1 MLKNNLKVALRSLLK
16 QKVYTIINVV
26 GLAVGIASCLLIVLF
41 IQNEFSYDKF
51 FANHDRIYRMV
62 LERKYPTHSTFYSI
76 IPNSFEGVIRRDFP
90 EVEES
95 TNVFSFPN
103 FSMSYKNERDEVNQ
117 FDEEIVLLSDT
128 TFLKMFSFKLLK
140 GNRDKALSQANEIVI
155 TEEMSTRYFGEAEP
169 IGKIIT
175 AGQQEFKVSGVMEDI
190 PHNSHFKFSAILAVS
205 TFPFTARENFTGFS
219 TFTYFR
225 LKPGSDP
232 SAMEAKIPKVVDTYA
247 AAQIERN
254 LGKSWEDYRKE
265 GNGYRY
271 FLQPLASIHLDPTNL
286 EAKMKP
292 GGNRNSVYIMISVAA
307 LILIIACIN
316 FMNLATARSAE
327 RAREVGVRKVMGS
340 FRQQLVA
347 QFLTESFV
355 LSATGVALAVAL
367 VYFSLPMFNNLIE
380 KQLSIPFTGITF
392 LALALLAIFVGLLAG
407 SYPSLV
413 LSSFNPV
420 VVLKGKF
427 TGSQKGKWIR
437 NGLVIFQFWI
447 SIILMIGTLVIQQ
460 QMKFMSEKS
469 LGFDRE
475 QVLVVER
482 GFSLEP
488 QTART
493 LVEEIKRLPQVAGVA
508 GSFSIPG
515 REGDFFGI
523 QFQPEGSSEILTT
536 KSMIVADGLA
546 EVLGFELVEG
556 RWFTEGMNDSLNV
569 ILNESAVKVMGLE
582 NPIGRKLIDIQERPE
597 GNVAVP
603 YVVVGVVKDFN
614 FISLRDKVTPL
625 VIQSNEA
632 FGQASQYFLARIKAG
647 QIPDAIQSIEAT
659 WKELEP
665 GEPFKFSFLDQ
676 NLDAQYK
683 SEQQSGRLFAVFS
696 GLAIFVS
703 CIGLF
708 ALSAYITSLRTKEIG
723 VRKVLGS
730 SVTEVVILLSKD
742 FTKMILIAFV
752 LAVPV
757 AWYVMENWWL
767 QTFAYRINIS
777 AWIMLLSGTAALLI
791 AWITVSYQSIQAAI
805 QNPVGSLR
813 SE

>member
-1 MLKNNLKVALRSLLK
+1 MLKNNLKIALRSLLK

-51 FANHDRIYRMV
+51 FNDHDRIYRMV

-90 EVEES
+90 EVEGS
-95 TNVFSFPN
+95 TNVFSFQN

-128 TFLKMFSFKLLK
+128 SFLTMFSFKLLK
-140 GNRDKALSQANEIVI
+140 GNREKALSLANEIVI
-155 TEEMSTRYFGEAEP
+155 TEEMSIRYFGEEEP
-169 IGKIIT
+169 IGKVIT
-175 AGQQEFKVSGVMEDI
+175 AGQQEFKVSGVLEDI

-205 TFPFTARENFTGFS
+205 TFPFTERENFTGFS
-219 TFTYFR
+219 TYTYFR
-225 LKPGSDP
+225 LKSGSDP
-232 SAMEAKIPKVVDTYA
+232 SAMEDKIPKVVDTYA

-292 GGNRNSVYIMISVAA
+292 GGNRNSVYIMISVAV
-307 LILIIACIN
+307 LILVIACIN

-340 FRQQLVA
+340 FRQQLVT

-355 LSATGVALAVAL
+355 LSAMGVALAVAI

-380 KQLSIPFTGITF
+380 KQLSIPFTGTTF
-392 LALALLAIFVGLLAG
+392 IVLALLAIFVGLLAG

-469 LGFDRE
+469 LGFNRE

-493 LVEEIKRLPQVAGVA
+493 FIEEIKRLPQVLGVA

-515 REGDFFGI
+515 RESDFFGI
-523 QFQPEGSSEILTT
+523 QFQPEGSTEILTT
-536 KSMIVADGLA
+536 KSMVVADGLA
-546 EVLGFELVEG
+546 EVLGFELADG
-556 RWFTEGMNDSLNV
+556 RWFAEEMNDSLNV

-582 NPIGRKLIDIQERPE
+582 NPIGRKLIDVQQRPE

-603 YVVVGVVKDFN
+603 YVVVGVVRDFN

-632 FGQASQYFLARIKAG
+632 FGLGSQYFVARIKAG
-647 QIPDAIQSIEAT
+647 LIPEAIQSIETT

-676 NLDAQYK
+676 NIDTQYK
-683 SEQQSGRLFAVFS
+683 SEQQSGKLFAVFA

-730 SVTEVVILLSKD
+730 SVTQVVILLSKD

-777 AWIMLLSGTAALLI
+777 VWIILFSGTAALLI

>member
-1 MLKNNLKVALRSLLK
+1 MFKNNLKIALRSLLK
-16 QKVYTIINVV
+16 QKVYTVINVL

-51 FANHDRIYRMV
+51 FQDQDRIYRMV

-95 TNVFSFPN
+95 TNAFGFQN
-103 FSMSYKNERDEVNQ
+103 FSMSYKNERDEVSQ
-117 FDEEIVLLSDT
+117 FDEDFVIATDSN
-128 TFLKMFSFKLLK
+128 FLKLFSLKLLK
-140 GNRDKALSQANEIVI
+140 GNRDKVLRLANEMVI
-155 TEEMSTRYFGEAEP
+155 TQELATRYFGEAEP

-175 AGQQEFKVSGVMEDI
+175 AGQQEFKVSGVIEDI
-190 PHNSHFKFSAILAVS
+190 PHNSHFKFSAILAAS
-205 TFPFTARENFTGFS
+205 TFPFTTRENFTSFS
-219 TFTYFR
+219 AYTYFR

-232 SAMEAKIPKVVDTYA
+232 AAMEAKIPKVVDTYA
-247 AAQIERN
+247 AAQIEKN
-254 LGKSWEDYRKE
+254 LGKSWADYRKE

-286 EAKMKP
+286 EARMKP
-292 GGNRNSVYIMISVAA
+292 GGNRTSVYIMISVA
-307 LILIIACIN
+307 ILVLLIACIN

-355 LSATGVALAVAL
+355 LSAVGVSLAVAII
-367 VYFSLPMFNNLIE
+367 YFALPLFNNLIE
-380 KQLSIPFTGITF
+380 KQLSIPFTLNTTLI
-392 LALALLAIFVGLLAG
+392 LIALAAFVGLLAG
-407 SYPSLV
+407 IYPSFV

-469 LGFDRE
+469 LGFDRD

-482 GFSLEP
+482 GFGLEAP
-488 QTART
+488 MIKTM
-493 LVEEIKRLPQVAGVA
+493 VEEIKRMPEVAGVA
-508 GSFSIPG
+508 ASFAIPG
-515 REGDFFGI
+515 RESDYFGI

-536 KSMIVADGLA
+536 KSMVIADGLA
-546 EVLGFELVEG
+546 EVLGFELAEG
-556 RWFTEGMNDSLNV
+556 RWFSEEMNDSLNV
-569 ILNESAVKVMGLE
+569 ILNEAAVKVMGLE

-625 VIQSNEA
+625 AIQSNEY
-632 FGQASQYFLARIKAG
+632 FGRGTQYFVTRVKAG
-647 QIPDAIQSIEAT
+647 QIPSAIKSIEAR
-659 WKELEP
+659 WKELVP
-665 GEPFKFSFLDQ
+665 AEPFKFSFLDE

-683 SEQQSGRLFAVFS
+683 SERQSGKLFAVFS

-730 SVTEVVILLSKD
+730 SVTGVVVLLSKD

-757 AWYVMENWWL
+757 AWYVMEHWWL
-767 QTFAYRINIS
+767 QNFAYRINIS
-777 AWIMLLSGTAALLI
+777 LWIILLSGLAALMI
-791 AWITVSYQSIQAAI
+791 AWITVSYQSIKAAI